1 MIKTTVSGVDEVKRE
16 LEKLAESFDVPM
28 VTVGIHED
36 ATDPPDGEINMATLG
51 AVHEF
56 GANIKHPG
64 GTAYGYKSKDAANK
78 GQVRFMKAGEG
89 YAVLGK
95 TKPHD
100 IAIPPRAWLQPG
112 FESGV
117 PEYIEI
123 MAEGIKESTESG
135 GKKSLKVTLKE
146 IGVFAVGKVQQFMFA
161 LKTPPLAPSTV
172 RKRKGKS
179 NNPLIDTGAMVGSVN
194 FKIQPNKP
202 EEGL

>member
-16 LEKLAESFDVPM
+16 LEKLAASFDVPM

-64 GTAYGYKSKDAANK
+64 GTAYGFASKAAVGRNEI
-78 GQVRFMKAGEG
+78 RFMKAGTG
-89 YAVLGK
+89 HIVLGK
-95 TKPHD
+95 TKAHD
-100 IAIPPRAWLQPG
+100 INIPSRAWLQPG
-112 FESGV
+112 FESGAA
-117 PEYIEI
+117 EYTEI
-123 MAEGIKESTESG
+123 MAEGIKATTESG
-135 GKKSLKVTLKE
+135 GKKSLTKTLQQ
-146 IGVFAVGKVQQFMFA
+146 IGLVAVGKVQQFMTA
-161 LKTPPLAPSTV
+161 LKTPPNKPATI
-172 RKRKGKS
+172 KRKGS
-179 NNPLIDTGAMVGSVN
+179 ANPLIDTGAMRSAVN